1 MAGFLIIAGL
11 TGSLLAFEPELDAW
25 LNPSLFRVEQVAGP
39 ALSPSRIVERIERA
53 DPTVAVSS
61 IVLPAAPGESVSLYV
76 GQRPEVEK
84 APAYNQVFV
93 DPTDGAVLGHRLRG
107 AARLD
112 RAHLMPFLYT
122 LHYSLLLPGIWG
134 SWLMGGVALAWML
147 DCFVGFYLTLP
158 RGGPFW
164 TKWRPIW
171 RIKRGAGG
179 YRLNLDLHRASGLWL
194 WPVLFLLALSS
205 VALNLNAE
213 VFRPALSALLP
224 TSPSIWDKPAP
235 SVTPPV
241 RIDWDGAV
249 TRARAEARRR
259 GWFDPVS
266 LVYAAR
272 DQGFYMVRFGRKHQ
286 PGFSDSSIFVS
297 GADGR
302 ILSAERAGGGKAGD
316 VVADLMFPI
325 HTGQVAGTPGRILIC
340 IAGIVVALLSI
351 TGITIW
357 WKKRVAQDMR
367 TRASRLARHKA
378 GATKEVHVPT

>member
-11 TGSLLAFEPELDAW
+11 TGSLLAFQSELDAW
-25 LNPSLFRVEQVAGP
+25 LNPSLFHVEQVSGP
-39 ALSPSRIVERIERA
+39 AFSPSRIVERIERA

-76 GQRPEVEK
+76 GQRPGAQK
-84 APAYNQVFV
+84 APAYNQIFV
-93 DPTDGAVLGHRLRG
+93 DPADGAILGRRLRG

-122 LHYSLLLPGIWG
+122 LHYSLHLPGIWG

-147 DCFVGFYLTLP
+147 DCFLGFYLTLP

-194 WPVLFLLALSS
+194 WPVLFLIALSS

-224 TSPSIWDKPAP
+224 TSPSIWDRPAP
-235 SVTPPV
+235 SVTPSV
-241 RIDWDGAV
+241 IIDWDVAV
-249 TRARAEARRR
+249 ARAQAEARRR

-272 DQGFYMVRFGRKHQ
+272 DQGLYMVRFGRKHQ
-286 PGFSDSSIFVS
+286 PGFGDSSIFVS
-297 GADGR
+297 GTNGR
-302 ILSAERAGGGKAGD
+302 ILFVERAGGGKAGD

-325 HTGQVAGTPGRILIC
+325 HTGQVAGIAGRILIC

-357 WKKRVAQDMR
+357 WKKRIAQGAR
-367 TRASRLARHKA
+367 TRAPGMARRKP
-378 GATKEVHVPT
+378 GTMKEVHVSG